1 MAQSWLMFLTL
12 VVASLVRAGGQH
24 ASVKSKYGQLVTSS
38 TLTWKSVNTFD
49 IKSDTIQLEDAVPS
63 GTSGASKDSVVCRAE
78 HHGTVVTGRTTS
90 GAYCAIGFVNKVY
103 KKEKF
108 DILVNEDKA
117 AKLEW
122 IPYGKFLAVPEGAV
136 AGVDMNSNT
145 DHLFIGRHLS
155 NQGEYLS
162 GAIQVPLSS
171 YSFGSM
177 VAFDDSGRVLEV
189 SRGDVMVEVEP
200 KRYELLLKEKTETGS
215 GLKPKVTRQ
224 DIVLAKSSLFRFDE
238 GKDREARLQ
247 KVLSYD
253 YEKSEYYGQIPGMIR
268 ALPATIKLS
277 NGQIHSILWGLPE
290 KSKQTETLMVG
301 HALRHQTAVDVSVV
315 GVLITE
321 EHSYSADLTTVFPDG
336 TRQHRQVSGV
346 LQRRYLNNIR
356 PEYSRVYRIKDS
368 IIVSAKPDEI
378 TSRATPVDERHS
390 TPWSPPQSQPHS
402 PQFDSESQT
411 YDGSRPKPRD
421 LYGNSESQQAV
432 MAPTSGS
439 SKLGFQNWFAIFVFI
454 LPAALLWKV

>member
-1 MAQSWLMFLTL
+1 MEKLSPNKT
-12 VVASLVRAGGQH
+12 AS
-24 ASVKSKYGQLVTSS
+24 
-38 TLTWKSVNTFD
+38 
-49 IKSDTIQLEDAVPS
+49 
-63 GTSGASKDSVVCRAE
+63 
-78 HHGTVVTGRTTS
+78 
-90 GAYCAIGFVNKVY
+90 
-103 KKEKF
+103 
-108 DILVNEDKA
+108 
-117 AKLEW
+117 
-122 IPYGKFLAVPEGAV
+122 
-136 AGVDMNSNT
+136 
-145 DHLFIGRHLS
+145 
-155 NQGEYLS
+155 
-162 GAIQVPLSS
+162 
-171 YSFGSM
+171 
-177 VAFDDSGRVLEV
+177 SGRYA
-189 SRGDVMVEVEP
+189 D
-200 KRYELLLKEKTETGS
+200 TC
-215 GLKPKVTRQ
+215 VT
-224 DIVLAKSSLFRFDE
+224 VFL
-238 GKDREARLQ
+238 
-247 KVLSYD
+247 
-253 YEKSEYYGQIPGMIR
+253 QIPGMIR